1 MRKPPAYPE
10 NKLTN
15 HASPPGEPTMSTPA
29 PPRRR
34 RAYGCLFL
42 VSLLLNVVLAYAL
55 WPSTAEDSEDV
66 TEAHLYGPRRAADK
80 VAVVRADGPL
90 VEGLDRHILRQVRT
104 AARDPHVKAVVLRID
119 SPGGTIGASEDIHR
133 ELTRLRAGQH
143 PRYPDVKAKPLVA
156 SMGSIAASGG
166 YYIAMPAEKVFAEK
180 TTLTGSIGVFASLP
194 NVSELAHQN
203 GVRMELIKAGGIKG
217 SGSPFHELTPAE
229 RQPWQDMVDQAY
241 DQFLDVVATGRPML
255 TKERLRGE
263 AVIRKEAFVY
273 DDKGNPKT
281 DDAGRPLKVPVE
293 RFRADGGTYTAAE
306 AKQFQLIDDV
316 GLLEDAVAA
325 AAQSAGLTDYRVVTY
340 ERPPSLLG
348 TLLGVRANSAATP
361 DLPQLATG
369 LTPRVWYLAPQCEAA
384 GILAAAAPR

>member
-1 MRKPPAYPE
+1 
-10 NKLTN
+10 
-15 HASPPGEPTMSTPA
+15 MSTPA

-34 RAYGCLFL
+34 AVGCLLL
-42 VSLLLNVVLAYAL
+42 VSLLLNVLLALAL
-55 WPSTAEDSEDV
+55 WPSTAEDEEDV
-66 TEAHLYGPRRAADK
+66 TETHLYGPRRAADK

-104 AARDPHVKAVVLRID
+104 AARDPQVKAVVLRID
-119 SPGGTIGASEDIHR
+119 SPGGTITSSEDIHR
-133 ELTRLRAGQH
+133 ELSRLRAGQH

-156 SMGSIAASGG
+156 SMGAIAASGG

-180 TTLTGSIGVFASLP
+180 TTLTGSIGVFAALP
-194 NVSELAHQN
+194 NVSELANKN

-241 DQFLDVVATGRPML
+241 DQFLDVVARGRPML
-255 TKERLRGE
+255 TKERLKGE
-263 AVIRKEAFVY
+263 AVIRKEAFEY
-273 DDKGNPKT
+273 DDKGNPKK
-281 DDAGRPLKVPVE
+281 DNAGQPIKVHVE
-293 RFRADGGTYTAAE
+293 RSRADGGTYTAAE
-306 AKQFQLIDDV
+306 AKQSQLIDDI

-361 DLPQLATG
+361 DLPQLANG
-369 LTPRVWYLAPQCEAA
+369 LTPRVWYLAPQCEVA
-384 GILAAAAPR
+384 GIVAAAAPR